1 MSEEEIK
8 NPETVDEGNPNED
21 EFLDEKP
28 IPVVPE
34 PEPVKEPE
42 QPEQPEPKKEETPA
56 KPIPDHYDYPDERL
70 ENIEKAR
77 ILWNKGYRKLSMIK
91 FFVAI
96 GVLAVIVIGWI
107 IPTTVMKEA
116 GALPLYIALGIAGVG
131 IVGLLIFTLFQKKAD
146 KKGIEQ
152 YFTSYYGNLND
163 YVFDGLNIENLQGSF
178 DTKVAPEEVDACFLY
193 PGATNV
199 GSRESLTFTYK
210 NMDCAL
216 ADVAV
221 QRNVSRGLQTVFVGK
236 YLRTHNTLDFEGVEP
251 LIIYF
256 KGNDRAIPP
265 LAIADKQPLEE
276 SAKFAVYGPATLKP
290 LLTREL
296 KKALNKITT
305 NALLVDVAISIMPG
319 RTYWALGYEDD
330 LMVLPSQNP
339 FNPEFVMQY
348 KEEIRMIL
356 DIALLLNA
364 PKQA

>member
-8 NPETVDEGNPNED
+8 TPETEEGNPNED

-28 IPVVPE
+28 LPVVPEVVPE
-34 PEPVKEPE
+34 PEPEPA
-42 QPEQPEPKKEETPA
+42 PEPKKEEVPA
-56 KPIPDHYDYPDERL
+56 KPTPDHYDYDDVRL

-77 ILWNKGYRKLSMIK
+77 ILWNKGYRKLSTIK

-96 GVLAVIVIGWI
+96 GILVIIVIGWI
-107 IPTTVMKEA
+107 VPTTVMKDA
-116 GALPLYIALGIAGVG
+116 GAVPMYIALGIAGVG
-131 IVGLLIFTLFQKKAD
+131 IVGLLIFSLFQKKAD

-163 YVFDGLNIENLQGSF
+163 YVFDGMKIENLQGAF
-178 DTKVAPEEVDACFLY
+178 DTKVSAEEVEACFLY

-221 QRNVSRGLQTVFVGK
+221 QKAASRGLQTVFVGK

-265 LAIADKQPLEE
+265 IAIAEKQPIEE
-276 SAKFAVYGPATLKP
+276 SAKYAVYGPASLKP
-290 LLTREL
+290 VLTREL
-296 KKALNKITT
+296 KKALNQINT

-348 KEEIRMIL
+348 KEELRMIL
-356 DIALLLNA
+356 DIALMMNA